1 LLLHWDLTRFA
12 SSLVSTFSHRHA
24 WISAPLLFDH
34 LHTRIRRN
42 ATFDTGFKSLY
53 LRSIS
58 NMKRCTASQSLF
70 ETSESGIRRRH
81 RVNSNACTLA
91 NSKRSSVMEQVCER
105 MCAVFFLLQS
115 FLFCAFL
122 LFCFVVV
129 LAHFALF

>member
-12 SSLVSTFSHRHA
+12 SSSLVSTFSHRHA

-58 NMKRCTASQSLF
+58 NMKRCTAFGSFCPVLTIVCLPASLSRLNF
-70 ETSESGIRRRH
+70 WL
-81 RVNSNACTLA
+81 NLNA
-91 NSKRSSVMEQVCER
+91 
-105 MCAVFFLLQS
+105 
-115 FLFCAFL
+115 
-122 LFCFVVV
+122 
-129 LAHFALF
+129 